1 MSREMKSIPTRF
13 RNYFYTSKPIALPIS
28 RAQVDQYL
36 NSLIFDVQVLLDA
49 VRDVRE
55 GGLSIRK
62 CSVKYKLGRKKLT
75 K

>member
-1 MSREMKSIPTRF
+1 
-13 RNYFYTSKPIALPIS
+13 
-28 RAQVDQYL
+28 VDQYL